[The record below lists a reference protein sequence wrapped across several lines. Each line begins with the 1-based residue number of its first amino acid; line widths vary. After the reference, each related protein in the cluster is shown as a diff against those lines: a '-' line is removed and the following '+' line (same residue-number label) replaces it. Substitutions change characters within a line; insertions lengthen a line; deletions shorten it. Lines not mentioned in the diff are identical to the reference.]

1 MKEACCGVNDVLS
14 FKQAISAVSKAA
26 FLQDAAVANELFGE
40 YFVTGEELFWTKHY
54 LTSAYNLYCECGAAA
69 KAAHLLRNRGVFL
82 DNEQAIVSQ
91 RSSTLRKGPLSS
103 ERHLDS
109 MPITLGDMTF
119 RGGTGGLNSL
129 SSLTPS
135 NN

>member
-1 MKEACCGVNDVLS
+1 VK
-14 FKQAISAVSKAA
+14 
-26 FLQDAAVANELFGE
+26 
-40 YFVTGEELFWTKHY
+40 GEELFWAKHY
-54 LTSAYNLYCECGAAA
+54 LSSAYNLYCEWRAGV
-69 KAAHLLRNRGVFL
+69 KAAHLLRHRGVFL

-109 MPITLGDMTF
+109 MSITLDDMTL
-119 RGGTGGLNSL
+119 RGGTGCLDSL

-135 NN
+135 ND